1 MAGQR
6 ALITRQ
12 GIVNG
17 QPLVKELDEFTP
29 PEIKKAMQ
37 ETRGGAFIPGE
48 IMVGLEKMN
57 SSFKVNG
64 ATQELLS
71 AYGLSAGELCQVDVK
86 ESQQDEDGN
95 KFAIVYSVTGEIISV
110 KDSPSK
116 MGEVPNQEFEMAVS
130 AYKKTENG
138 KTIYDI
144 DRNAQILNLGQG
156 DLMVEHRRNI
166 GMP

>member
-29 PEIKKAMQ
+29 PEVKKAMQ
-37 ETRGGAFIPGE
+37 ETRGGSFIPGE

-110 KDSPSK
+110 KDSASK
-116 MGEVPNQEFEMAVS
+116 MGEVPNQEFEMAVT

-156 DLMVEHRRNI
+156 DLMAEHRRNV